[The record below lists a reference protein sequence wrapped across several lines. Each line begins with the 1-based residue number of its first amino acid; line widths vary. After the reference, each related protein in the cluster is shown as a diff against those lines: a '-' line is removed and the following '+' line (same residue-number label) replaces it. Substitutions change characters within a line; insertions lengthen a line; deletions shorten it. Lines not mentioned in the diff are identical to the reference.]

1 MIIDGL
7 MEVYFPILPY
17 SRQHTEVE
25 QQVNGKAVEDGLDVA
40 RRKRETIRLTLDQ
53 SLNAEMAENAR
64 TSLRMRNMS
73 QFQQQ

>member
-1 MIIDGL
+1 MMDQWKFI
-7 MEVYFPILPY
+7 FPLPY
-17 SRQHTEVE
+17 SRQRTEVE